1 MSGRLT
7 THVLDLVT
15 GKPAAGLTIE
25 LWRCDDAAAPV
36 LVKQVITNSDGR
48 VDAPLLQEATLIR
61 GIYEL
66 RFQAGAYLRKRGAQ
80 AGGDPRVEPA
90 FLDVIPIRFGVNDPA
105 QHYHVPLLLSN
116 FGYSTYRGS

>member
-1 MSGRLT
+1 LT

-36 LVKQVITNSDGR
+36 LVKQVITNGDGR
-48 VDAPLLQEATLIR
+48 VDAPLLQEAALTR

-66 RFQAGAYLRKRGAQ
+66 RFQAGAYWRAQ
-80 AGGDPRVEPA
+80 GRPGGEEQTGNAGPG
-90 FLDVIPIRFGVNDPA
+90 FLDVIPIRFGISDPA